1 MNSKPFIIEFTGTPD
16 SGKTST
22 IQTLISRLEA
32 KDLKTYYIRENTK
45 NSPEGIDRRKWNGY
59 LWIRLRMLLDVLESA
74 SNDEYDVILIDRGIY
89 DGLFWLE
96 LFYED
101 CRCTELQYQSMKN
114 FLLNCFPKYPDVLL
128 AFYVSSDE
136 SIRRKVLSGNTNTD
150 KSFID
155 FYNDLLVRFYDGIVN
170 QEKRF
175 VDTTNLS
182 IDETVKFVENL
193 I

>member
-22 IQTLISRLEA
+22 IQTLVSRLES
-32 KDLKTYYIRENTK
+32 KGLKTYYIHERTK
-45 NSPEGIDRRKWNGY
+45 NAPNGIDRKKWTGY
-59 LWIRLRMLLDVLESA
+59 LWIRLRMLLEVLESA
-74 SNDEYDVILIDRGIY
+74 SSDEYDVILIDRGIY

-101 CRCTELQYQSMKN
+101 YRCSELQYQSMKN
-114 FLLNCFPKYPDVLL
+114 FLLNCFPKFPDILL
-128 AFYVSSDE
+128 TFYVSSDE
-136 SIRRKVLSGNTNTD
+136 SVKRKEMSGNNNTD
-150 KSFID
+150 KPFIE
-155 FYNDLLVRFYDGIVN
+155 FYNDLLVRFYDGITN

-182 IDETVKFVENL
+182 IVETVKFVENL

>member
-1 MNSKPFIIEFTGTPD
+1 MNSKPFVIEFTGTPD

-22 IQTLISRLEA
+22 IQLLFSRLES
-32 KDLKTYYIRENTK
+32 KGLKTYYIPERTK
-45 NSPEGIDRRKWNGY
+45 NAPNGIDRNKWNGY
-59 LWIRLRMLLDVLESA
+59 LWIRLKMLLEVLEST

-96 LFYED
+96 LFYRD
-101 CRCTELQYQSMKN
+101 YRCSKIQYQSMKN
-114 FLLNCFPKYPDVLL
+114 FLLNCCPKFPDILL

-136 SIRRKVLSGNTNTD
+136 SIKRKKMSGNNNTN
-150 KSFID
+150 KPFIQ
-155 FYNDLLVRFYDGIVN
+155 FYNDLLVNFYDQITN

-182 IDETVKFVENL
+182 IEETLEFVKNL

>member
-1 MNSKPFIIEFTGTPD
+1 MKSKPFIIEFTGTPD

-22 IQTLISRLEA
+22 IQALVSRLES
-32 KDLKTYYIRENTK
+32 KGLKTYYIRENTK

-59 LWIRLRMLLDVLESA
+59 LWIRLRMLVEVLKST
-74 SNDEYDVILIDRGIY
+74 SNNTYDVILIDRGIY

-96 LFYED
+96 LFYKD
-101 CRCTELQYQSMKN
+101 NRCTELQYQSMKN
-114 FLLNCFPKYPDVLL
+114 FLLNCFPKQPDVLL
-128 AFYVSSDE
+128 VFYVSSDE
-136 SIRRKVLSGNTNTD
+136 SVRRKVLSGNNNTD

-155 FYNDLLVRFYDGIVN
+155 FYNDLLVHFYDGIVN
-170 QEKRF
+170 QEKKF

-182 IDETVKFVENL
+182 IDNTVKLVEDL